1 MKRTLLMLSCVAA
14 LITTTLDAQGQ
25 DWPRPEGKP
34 WNLPDFLPSFDTC
47 QLALTPI
54 RVETSDQL
62 QGYTVVGTNDWQT
75 HALLIFMG
83 VQARSYEVYAPER
96 IRYSGSRSLLP
107 VHRVFHFDDWAVHV
121 VAFKVRDEMHVFG
134 AILRDSAGFQA
145 SRELFSLLDSGGH
158 EW

>member
-1 MKRTLLMLSCVAA
+1 MKRTLLLLGCAAA
-14 LITTTLDAQGQ
+14 LIATPIRALAQ

-34 WNLPDFLPSFDTC
+34 WNLPDFLPYFDTC

-54 RVETSDQL
+54 CVETSDQL
-62 QGYTVVGTNDWQT
+62 QGYTFAGTNDWQT

-83 VQARSYEVYAPER
+83 VQARSYEVCAPER
-96 IRYSGSRSLLP
+96 IRYSGSRYLLP
-107 VHRVFHFDDWAVHV
+107 VHRVFHFDDWAVHE

-134 AILRDSAGFQA
+134 AIFRDSAGLRA